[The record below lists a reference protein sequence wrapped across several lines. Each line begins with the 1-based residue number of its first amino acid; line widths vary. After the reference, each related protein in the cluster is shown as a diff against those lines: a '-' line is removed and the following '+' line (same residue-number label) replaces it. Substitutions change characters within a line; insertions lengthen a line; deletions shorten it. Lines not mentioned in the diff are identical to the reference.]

1 MLKIKTLIVDDE
13 PHAIEIIERYIK
25 LIPEIELVGKC
36 NNAIQAFQQLQ
47 RHGVNLLFLDVK
59 MPGLLGTDL
68 IRSLKDPPSVIF
80 TTAYT
85 EYALEGYDL
94 NVVDYL
100 LKPIP
105 LERFLRAVDKVFAF
119 YKMNAPLA
127 KSDPGMATKET
138 FLYFRMDR
146 KMVKVNAGDIFW
158 IESQKDYIRVV
169 LKDREIISKQKIS
182 TVNELLPDNKF
193 VRIHRSY
200 IVSID
205 KIDSYLH
212 DTVEIMGCELPV
224 GRHFKE
230 EFNRKMNPDNLD
242 MNDL

>member
-13 PHAIEIIERYIK
+13 PHAIEIIERYIG

-36 NNAIQAFQQLQ
+36 NNAIQAFQELQ
-47 RHGVNLLFLDVK
+47 RQEVNLVFLDIK

-68 IRSLKDPPSVIF
+68 IRSMKDLPRVIF
-80 TTAYT
+80 TTAYS

-94 NVVDYL
+94 DVVDYL

-105 LERFLRAVDKVFAF
+105 LDRFLRAMDKVFTY
-119 YKMNAPLA
+119 YKMNASLTKPDQGIA
-127 KSDPGMATKET
+127 AKET
-138 FLYFRMDR
+138 FLYFRMER

-158 IESQKDYIRVV
+158 IESQKDYIKVR

-182 TVNELLPDNKF
+182 TVNELLPEDKF
-193 VRIHRSY
+193 VRIHRSF
-200 IVSID
+200 IVSVD

-212 DTVEIMGCELPV
+212 DTVEILGRELPV

-230 EFNRKMNPDNLD
+230 EFNRKMNPGNLD